1 MNKHGETK
9 VKSDTEPAVPSMFSC
24 FPHVHWKFYV
34 TRNTRLPLA
43 IFKKGNEERERERER
58 ERQRERERERERE
71 RGKGERDRER
81 QRGRELERERECNL
95 GKIMQYKTVF
105 GGCHYFF
112 HSP

>member
-58 ERQRERERERERE
+58 DREREKERERERE
-71 RGKGERDRER
+71 RGEGRER
-81 QRGRELERERECNL
+81 QRETERERARERER
-95 GKIMQYKTVF
+95 M
-105 GGCHYFF
+105 
-112 HSP
+112 